1 MDEPDPRTPRHEAAD
16 GVPIGRALDL
26 PPRLFNEDLYGAVRS
41 IDAVHRDGR
50 LPIIPVLIRPGLRAR
65 GRFVVRDGMP
75 SEILI
80 RSDVSHRGFALLHKV
95 GHLLDYAALGDFR
108 EFGSA
113 AGVPELAAW
122 GRACEASL
130 GHLRLEAAVTR
141 IVGALPPGRAAE
153 RDRLEEPL
161 SPEEAWARSY
171 AQYVTVRSSDSEL
184 LSGLEAARTPEP
196 GRVYHLL
203 QWDDDDFRTIAEAI
217 DALFGRLGW
226 RTATTS

>member
-26 PPRLFNEDLYGAVRS
+26 PTRLFNDDLYGAVRS

-50 LPIIPVLIRPGLRAR
+50 LPTIPVLLRPGLAVR
-65 GRFVVRDGMP
+65 GRFVIRDGMP

-80 RSDVSHRGFALLHKV
+80 RSDVSHRGFALLHEV
-95 GHLLDYAALGDFR
+95 GHLLDYAAFGGFR

-113 AGVPELAAW
+113 AGVPELAVW
-122 GRACEASL
+122 RRASEASL
-130 GHLRLEAAVTR
+130 GYQQLAAAVAR

-153 RDRLEEPL
+153 RERLEVPL

-171 AQYVTVRSSDSEL
+171 AQYVAVRSTDSEL

-203 QWDDDDFRTIAEAI
+203 QWDDDDFRSIAAVI

-226 RTATTS
+226 RTATTR

>member
-1 MDEPDPRTPRHEAAD
+1 MGERVPANSRQAGPDGE
-16 GVPIGRALDL
+16 PIGRSLDL

-41 IDAVHRDGR
+41 IDAVHSDGR
-50 LPIIPVLIRPGLRAR
+50 LPIIPVLIRPGLTAR

-80 RSDVSHRGFALLHKV
+80 RSDVSHRGFALLHEV

-113 AGVPELAAW
+113 SGVPELAAW
-122 GRACEASL
+122 RRACEASL
-130 GHLRLEAAVTR
+130 GHQRLEAAVAR

-171 AQYVTVRSSDSEL
+171 AQYVAVRSSDPGL

-203 QWDDDDFRTIAEAI
+203 QWDDDDFRSIAEAI
-217 DALFGRLGW
+217 DALFGRLKW
-226 RTATTS
+226 RTAATS